1 MCAASADPYEG
12 YVIYYDGA
20 WQSIGGT
27 SGAAPTW
34 AALAALTNASV
45 GCDGTPIGWANP
57 LLYKAAANA
66 YASDFNDV
74 KATGDNSIV
83 SGQPLYPVGSAYDMA
98 TGLGTPIG
106 TPLAQTLCN
115 GGTPPPAATSIGTVA
130 MPDTLSMPTGVTV
143 DTTDHIAYIAES
155 DENAVAKITGTS
167 GSSFSGTATDIANT
181 SLCASGCAL
190 PGLDFPDDLALSGSE
205 QLFAADFCVGTQ
217 TGVCS
222 GEAAGTTTA
231 ASQQTAT
238 ASGQMDTLSG
248 CGYPAGLAD
257 FTATTAN
264 RLFVACAGSG
274 VVAECSPGG
283 GGTPACGSAATTVP
297 VTKPNGST
305 TQPVPSGVATIP
317 TTTTTPA
324 VVVADAANSTVSV
337 VSYNGSSLAASSPV
351 SLVSGCDPANVA
363 VGPSVSGTSAV
374 YVACP
379 GNGTIEVGT
388 VSGTGTP
395 ALGSFAA
402 TSLPTT
408 GSNTPSPYGVAV
420 SAAGTLLAVTDSANN
435 DVVMYPTL
443 SGTTLGSDAVV
454 AVGTTPDGVG
464 IDGGNAFVANES
476 SDNVTVVDPPAKRV
490 RGHVVRTDVDAH
502 ARLRVSLSPL
512 VAPVTAD
519 AR

>member
-1 MCAASADPYEG
+1 M
-12 YVIYYDGA
+12 
-20 WQSIGGT
+20 
-27 SGAAPTW
+27 
-34 AALAALTNASV
+34 
-45 GCDGTPIGWANP
+45 
-57 LLYKAAANA
+57 
-66 YASDFNDV
+66 
-74 KATGDNSIV
+74 
-83 SGQPLYPVGSAYDMA
+83 
-98 TGLGTPIG
+98 
-106 TPLAQTLCN
+106 
-115 GGTPPPAATSIGTVA
+115 
-130 MPDTLSMPTGVTV
+130 
-143 DTTDHIAYIAES
+143 
-155 DENAVAKITGTS
+155 
-167 GSSFSGTATDIANT
+167 
-181 SLCASGCAL
+181 L
-190 PGLDFPDDLALSGSE
+190 PGLNFPDDLALNSS
-205 QLFAADFCVGTQ
+205 QDVFAANFCVGTQ
-217 TGVCS
+217 AGICS
-222 GEAAGTTTA
+222 SAAAGTTAA
-231 ASQQTAT
+231 ASQQTG
-238 ASGQMDTLSG
+238 SGTGQTESLSS
-248 CGYPAGLAD
+248 CSYPAGDAV
-257 FTATTAN
+257 FTPAGGAS

-351 SLVSGCDPANVA
+351 SLASGCDPADVA
-363 VGPSVSGTSAV
+363 VGPSASGTSAV

-408 GSNTPSPYGVAV
+408 GSNAPSPYGVAV

-435 DVVMYPTL
+435 DVVVYPTL
-443 SGTTLGSDAVV
+443 SGTTLGPDAVV

-490 RGHVVRTDVDAH
+490 RGHVVRTDLDAH
-502 ARLRVSLSPL
+502 ARLRVSLTPL
-512 VAPVTAD
+512 VAPV
-519 AR
+519 ARDER